1 MQSRFKKIM
10 FIYFAVIVIC
20 HCINKTD
27 SENYD
32 HEVDF
37 IANGLKTVL
46 FKKKKTDFNHF
57 CFSVISAHF
66 LIFRFI
72 LL

>member
-46 FKKKKTDFNHF
+46 FKKKKQILIIF
-57 CFSVISAHF
+57 VF
-66 LIFRFI
+66 L
-72 LL
+72 